1 MASTPEN
8 TKHLMRLATYASAGT
23 ASVLIVIKA
32 FAFVMTGSTALLG
45 SLLDST
51 LDLAASLIN
60 LFAVR
65 YSLTE
70 ADDEHRFGH
79 GKAESLGALGQG
91 AIIAGSAVFLAWES
105 IAQMAKPEPVT
116 SGNIGIIVMLVSIG
130 LTFGLVLFQRFV
142 VSKSGSVAISADLL
156 HYAGDLAMNA
166 GVIVALVLSGVFGW
180 HIADPIIGLLIA
192 VWLLR
197 GSWHI
202 AMTAF
207 DQLMDRE
214 LPDDERERIKIA
226 AVAVP
231 GVDAVHDL
239 RTRQSG
245 IDTFVQIH
253 VELDGGMR
261 MYQAH
266 VIADLVEA
274 EVQQIHPG
282 TEVFVHLDPSG
293 AEDFA
298 DSLGRVTSAEA
309 EAASAEASSA
319 EASGQV
325 TTNTDQVSPDGQQ
338 TGRIGG

>member
-1 MASTPEN
+1 MATAAPN
-8 TKHLMRLATYASAGT
+8 TKRLMRLATYASAGT
-23 ASVLIVIKA
+23 ASVLIAIKA
-32 FAFVMTGSTALLG
+32 FAFIMTGSTALLG

-91 AIIAGSAVFLAWES
+91 AIIAGSAVFLGWES
-105 IAQMAKPEPVT
+105 IAQLTDPQPIT
-116 SGNIGIIVMLVSIG
+116 SGNVGIIVMLISIA
-130 LTFGLVLFQRFV
+130 LTFVLVLFQRYV
-142 VSKSGSVAISADLL
+142 VNRSGSVAIGADLL

-166 GVIVALVLSGVFGW
+166 GVIVALILSGVFGW
-180 HIADPIIGLLIA
+180 HVADPIIGLLIA
-192 VWLLR
+192 AWLLR
-197 GSWHI
+197 GAWRI

-214 LPDDERERIKIA
+214 LPDDERERIKTA

-261 MYQAH
+261 LYQAH

-274 EVQQIHPG
+274 EVQLIHPG

-298 DSLGRVTSAEA
+298 ASLGRVTSAEM
-309 EAASAEASSA
+309 EAAGTAPSDEN
-319 EASGQV
+319 
-325 TTNTDQVSPDGQQ
+325 TTHADQASPDGQQ

>member
-1 MASTPEN
+1 MTTAPTNP
-8 TKHLMRLATYASAGT
+8 KRLMRLATYASAGT

-32 FAFVMTGSTALLG
+32 FAFIMTGSTAMLG

-105 IAQMAKPEPVT
+105 ISQIMNPQPVT
-116 SGNIGIIVMLVSIG
+116 SGTFGIIIMLISIA
-130 LTFGLVLFQRFV
+130 LTLVLVLFQRFV
-142 VSKSGSVAISADLL
+142 VNQSGSVAIGADLL

-166 GVIVALVLSGVFGW
+166 GVIVALILSGVLGW
-180 HIADPIIGLLIA
+180 HVADPIIGLLIA
-192 VWLLR
+192 AWLLR
-197 GSWHI
+197 GSWRI

-214 LPDDERERIKIA
+214 LPDDERARIKAA

-245 IDTFVQIH
+245 MDTFVQIH

-298 DSLGRVTSAEA
+298 ESLGRVTSAEM
-309 EAASAEASSA
+309 EAASMD
-319 EASGQV
+319 ASGHE
-325 TTNTDQVSPDGQQ
+325 TTNADQASPDGQLK
-338 TGRIGG
+338 GRIGA

>member
-1 MASTPEN
+1 MPPSTDS
-8 TKHLMRLATYASAGT
+8 TKRLMRLATYASAGT

-70 ADDEHRFGH
+70 ADAEHRFGH

-91 AIIAGSAVFLAWES
+91 AIIAGSAVFLVWES
-105 IAQMAKPEPVT
+105 IAQMANPQPVT
-116 SGNIGIIVMLVSIG
+116 AGNIGIIVMLVSIG
-130 LTFGLVLFQRFV
+130 LTFLLVLFQRFV
-142 VSKSGSVAISADLL
+142 VNRSGSVAIGADLL

-166 GVIVALVLSGVFGW
+166 GVIVALVLSGVFGL
-180 HIADPIIGLLIA
+180 HVADPIIGLMIA
-192 VWLLR
+192 IWLLR
-197 GSWHI
+197 GSWRI

-214 LPDDERERIKIA
+214 LPPEERVRISEA

-245 IDTFVQIH
+245 VDTFVQIH

-261 MYQAH
+261 LYQAH

-282 TEVFVHLDPSG
+282 TEVFVHLDPAG

-298 DSLGRVTSAEA
+298 DTLDRVTWAEVD
-309 EAASAEASSA
+309 AADTSGSSGA
-319 EASGQV
+319 DS
-325 TTNTDQVSPDGQQ
+325 TNTDQTPSDGQK
-338 TGRIGG
+338 TGRIDA